1 MTSDTNNDSGERRS
15 RRSEGL
21 PVALTRDE
29 FEQRFSERVEI
40 FSMAMSLDTADVFS
54 TPLTRDRAKLKDEVL
69 DRVAELVNKE
79 VQRIIDL
86 VYDET
91 L

>member
-1 MTSDTNNDSGERRS
+1 MTSDTNNDSGELRS
-15 RRSEGL
+15 RRSEGF
-21 PVALTRDE
+21 PIALTRDE

-40 FSMAMSLDTADVFS
+40 FSMAMSLDTADVLS
-54 TPLTRDRAKLKDEVL
+54 APLTRDRNKLKDEVL

-79 VQRIIDL
+79 VKRILDL